1 MNKIELNNSLVTLKW
16 ETRKFVEDLFLSQKE
31 DLVLYSKYSL
41 RIHETLTRLLFFASL
56 QKDGGETIREGME
69 IAESQGK
76 KVSNIFIETLE
87 VVKNIKA
94 YNPLNFFVA
103 LRLYERKRKE
113 IRHKYN
119 ILYRELCQLQKR
131 YGELNDTVKNK
142 RDSFSKRVEEEIYA
156 DNLCIEECKSNS
168 KLEEVA
174 FGEQIRVW
182 FAFYRMKKTDF
193 LSLITLEKRKYYV
206 DGEPNRTNKTIE
218 KIPDEMDYEAFQQAV
233 FVEKIEQDND
243 SYLFDQFMS
252 EVMEYMD
259 RNPGGMSNM
268 FKEVFENVPTYHVS
282 TDEFGRLTEVRPT
295 KPALKVVSNKR
306 EGAES

>member
-1 MNKIELNNSLVTLKW
+1 MNKIEINNSLATLKW
-16 ETRKFVEDLFLSQKE
+16 ETRKFGEDLFQSQKE
-31 DLVLYSKYSL
+31 DLVMYSKYSL
-41 RIHETLTRLLFFASL
+41 RINETLTRLLLFSSL
-56 QKDGGETIREGME
+56 QKDGEEAIQESME
-69 IAESQGK
+69 IAELQGK
-76 KVSNIFIETLE
+76 RVSSIFIETLE
-87 VVKNIKA
+87 VVKKIKT

-142 RDSFSKRVEEEIYA
+142 RDSFSKRVKEEIFS
-156 DNLCIEECKSNS
+156 DNLYIEECKSS
-168 KLEEVA
+168 IDLREVS
-174 FGEQIRVW
+174 FGEQIRLW
-182 FAFYRMKKTDF
+182 FTFYRMKKTDF
-193 LSLITLEKRKYYV
+193 LSLITVEKRKYFM
-206 DGEPNRTNKTIE
+206 DGEPNHTNMTIE
-218 KIPDEMDYEAFQQAV
+218 KVPGEIDYEAFQQAV

-268 FKEVFENVPTYHVS
+268 FKELFENVPTYNVS

-295 KPALKVVSNKR
+295 KPALKLVSNKR
-306 EGAES
+306 EGEKS